1 MSLNQVSTFNLWRGI
16 KEMRRKLFE
25 VLTVSVLVTALLAGC
40 SEKNNEETEAE
51 AAASVAPSVEEKEM
65 TPADMRVGVC
75 IYKFSDT
82 YMSLFKDEL
91 INDLVK
97 AGFKEENITIVNSA
111 LSQGYQMLQL
121 KKLIAS
127 GVDILVV
134 NPVYTSKTAEVTD
147 LAMEAGVPL
156 VYVNREPDAAEE
168 IRWESE
174 SLPVT
179 YIGCDARQA
188 GTFQGKIIMDL
199 GFDNID
205 KNGDGVLQYIMV
217 KGEKNNADTYFRTR
231 YSIDALK
238 KAGWNVEKLAEGNG
252 NWDKNVSEYVV
263 TEALKE
269 NPSPEVII
277 CNNDMM
283 AIGALEAVSKAG
295 LVAGEDVYII
305 GADAFEGA
313 LENILE
319 GKIVGTVFN
328 NYVEQARLTTGTI
341 LSYMKKQNVAHF
353 YGSDYV
359 KVTKENAETILG
371 IIREGDE
378 TEEE

>member
-1 MSLNQVSTFNLWRGI
+1 
-16 KEMRRKLFE
+16 MRRKLFE
-25 VLTVSVLVTALLAGC
+25 VLTVSVLITALLAGC
-40 SEKNNEETEAE
+40 SEKNIEETEAE
-51 AAASVAPSVEEKEM
+51 AAASVASSAEEKEM
-65 TPADMRVGVC
+65 TPADMRVGVF
-75 IYKFSDT
+75 IYKLSDT

-91 INDLVK
+91 IKDLVN
-97 AGFKEENITIVNSA
+97 AGFKEENITVVNSA
-111 LSQGYQMLQL
+111 FSHGYQMLQL
-121 KKLIAS
+121 KKVISS

-134 NPVYTSKTAEVTD
+134 NPVNMSKTAEVTD

-156 VYVNREPDAAEE
+156 VYVNREPEASEE

-174 SLPVT
+174 NLPVT

-188 GTFQGKIIMDL
+188 GTFQGKMLIDL
-199 GFDNID
+199 GFENID

-217 KGEKNNADTYFRTR
+217 KGEKNSADTYFRTR
-231 YSIDALK
+231 YSI
-238 KAGWNVEKLAEGNG
+238 
-252 NWDKNVSEYVV
+252 
-263 TEALKE
+263 EALKNAVAE
-269 NPSPEVII
+269 NPSVEVII

-283 AIGALEAVSKAG
+283 AVGALEAVNKAG
-295 LVAGEDVYII
+295 LEAGKDVYII
-305 GADAFEGA
+305 GADAFEVA
-313 LENILE
+313 LEKILE

-371 IIREGDE
+371 IIREDE
-378 TEEE
+378 ESDAQQEE

>member
-1 MSLNQVSTFNLWRGI
+1 
-16 KEMRRKLFE
+16 MRRKLFE
-25 VLTVSVLVTALLAGC
+25 VLTVSVLITALLAGC
-40 SEKNNEETEAE
+40 SEKNIEETEAE
-51 AAASVAPSVEEKEM
+51 AAASVASSAEEKEM
-65 TPADMRVGVC
+65 TPADMRVGVF
-75 IYKFSDT
+75 IYKLSDT
-82 YMSLFKDEL
+82 YMSLFKEEL
-91 INDLVK
+91 IKDLVK
-97 AGFKEENITIVNSA
+97 AGFKEENITVVNSA
-111 LSQGYQMLQL
+111 FSHGYQMLQL
-121 KKLIAS
+121 KKVISS

-134 NPVYTSKTAEVTD
+134 NPVNMSKTAEVTD

-156 VYVNREPDAAEE
+156 VYVNREPEASEE

-174 SLPVT
+174 NLPVT

-188 GTFQGKIIMDL
+188 GTFQGKMLIDL
-199 GFDNID
+199 GFENID

-217 KGEKNNADTYFRTR
+217 KGEKNSADTYFRTR
-231 YSIDALK
+231 YSIEALK
-238 KAGWNVEKLAEGNG
+238 NAGCSVEKLAEGNG

-263 TEALKE
+263 TEALAE
-269 NPSPEVII
+269 NPSVEVII

-283 AIGALEAVSKAG
+283 AVGALEAVNKAG
-295 LVAGEDVYII
+295 LEAGKDVYII
-305 GADAFEGA
+305 GADAFEVA
-313 LENILE
+313 LEKILE

-371 IIREGDE
+371 IIREDE
-378 TEEE
+378 ESDAQQEE